1 MIQSLQSGNERLG
14 EGWELYTL
22 GIVTISLIIYIIRK
36 QIDNSEKNKKFIEM
50 IQTLQSGN
58 EIFCEEFISLI

>member
-14 EGWELYTL
+14 EGWELYAL

-36 QIDNSEKNKKFIEM
+36 WINNSGKNKKFIEM

-58 EIFCEEFISLI
+58 EIFCEGFISLI

>member
-36 QIDNSEKNKKFIEM
+36 WIDNSEKNKKFIEM
-50 IQTLQSGN
+50 I
-58 EIFCEEFISLI
+58 